1 MLNFSMSKQAGFTLV
16 ELVTTIILISILA
29 VVVLPR
35 LFTQSSYSA
44 YSLRNEFISE
54 LRQVQQKALNN
65 TDRCFRV
72 TVSATGYQVSQFSAR
87 NEAVCS
93 GTALSPNPLYTQ
105 AFQGGAQLVLVSP
118 NSTNSSNFS
127 LDFDIDGSTSLACN
141 GPCINVIANDTVMIN
156 VSSEGYIYAN

>member
-72 TVSATGYQVSQFSAR
+72 TVSATDYQVSQFPAR

-93 GTALSPNPLYTQ
+93 GTALSPNPLYSQ
-105 AFQGGAQLVLVSP
+105 AFQGGAQLVLVS
-118 NSTNSSNFS
+118 TNSSNFS
-127 LDFDIDGSTSLACN
+127 LDFDINGRPSLACN
-141 GPCINVIANDTVMIN
+141 GPYISVIANDTVMIN

>member
-44 YSLRNEFISE
+44 YSLRNELISE

-72 TVSATGYQVSQFSAR
+72 TVSGTGYQVSQFSAR
-87 NEAVCS
+87 NGAVCS
-93 GTALSPNPLYTQ
+93 GTALSPNPLYSQ
-105 AFQGGAQLVLVSP
+105 AFQGGAQLVLV
-118 NSTNSSNFS
+118 STNSSNFS

>member
-1 MLNFSMSKQAGFTLV
+1 
-16 ELVTTIILISILA
+16 VTTIILISILA

-72 TVSATGYQVSQFSAR
+72 TVSGTGYQVSQFPAR
-87 NEAVCS
+87 NGAACS

-105 AFQGGAQLVLVSP
+105 AFQGSAQLVLV
-118 NSTNSSNFS
+118 STNSSNFS
-127 LDFDIDGSTSLACN
+127 LDFNINGRPSLACN

>member
-1 MLNFSMSKQAGFTLV
+1 MSKQAGFTLV

-72 TVSATGYQVSQFSAR
+72 TVSGTGYQVSQFSAR
-87 NEAVCS
+87 NGAVCS

-105 AFQGGAQLVLVSP
+105 AFQGGAQLVLV
-118 NSTNSSNFS
+118 STNSSNFS

>member
-1 MLNFSMSKQAGFTLV
+1 MSKQAGFTLV

-72 TVSATGYQVSQFSAR
+72 TVSGTGYQVSQFPAR
-87 NEAVCS
+87 NGAACS

-105 AFQGGAQLVLVSP
+105 AFQGSAQLVLV
-118 NSTNSSNFS
+118 STNSSNFS

>member
-44 YSLRNEFISE
+44 YSLSNEFISE

-72 TVSATGYQVSQFSAR
+72 TVFGTGYQVSQFSAR
-87 NEAVCS
+87 NGAACS
-93 GTALSPNPLYTQ
+93 GTALSPNPLYSQ
-105 AFQGGAQLVLVSP
+105 AFQGGAQLVLV
-118 NSTNSSNFS
+118 STNSSNFS

>member
-1 MLNFSMSKQAGFTLV
+1 MLKFPMSKQAGFTLV

-72 TVSATGYQVSQFSAR
+72 VVSNTGYQVSQFPTRA
-87 NEAVCS
+87 EAVCT
-93 GTALSPNPLYTQ
+93 GTALSPNPLYSQ
-105 AFQGGAQLVLVSP
+105 AFQGGAQLVLVST
-118 NSTNSSNFS
+118 NSTNFT
-127 LDFDIDGSTSLACN
+127 LDFDSRGRLFPECDGS
-141 GPCINVIANDTVMIN
+141 CISVTANDTVLIN

>member
-1 MLNFSMSKQAGFTLV
+1 MLKFSMSKQAGFTLV

-72 TVSATGYQVSQFSAR
+72 TVSGTGYQVSQFSAR
-87 NEAVCS
+87 NGAVCS

-118 NSTNSSNFS
+118 NSSDFS

>member
-72 TVSATGYQVSQFSAR
+72 TVSGTGYQVSQFPAR
-87 NEAVCS
+87 NGAACS
-93 GTALSPNPLYTQ
+93 GTALSPNPLYSQ
-105 AFQGGAQLVLVSP
+105 AFQGGAQLVLVS
-118 NSTNSSNFS
+118 TNSSNFS
-127 LDFDIDGSTSLACN
+127 LDFNINGRPSLACN

>member
-72 TVSATGYQVSQFSAR
+72 TVSGTGYQVSQFPAR
-87 NEAVCS
+87 NGAACS

-105 AFQGGAQLVLVSP
+105 AFQGSAQLVLV
-118 NSTNSSNFS
+118 STNSSNFS
-127 LDFDIDGSTSLACN
+127 LDFDINGRPSLACN

>member
-1 MLNFSMSKQAGFTLV
+1 MVNFPMAKQTGFTLV

-72 TVSATGYQVSQFSAR
+72 TVSDTGYQVSQFPAR
-87 NEAVCS
+87 NGAVCS
-93 GTALSPNPLYTQ
+93 GTALSPNPLYSQ
-105 AFQGGAQLVLVSP
+105 AFQGGAQLVLVS
-118 NSTNSSNFS
+118 TNSSNFS
-127 LDFDIDGSTSLACN
+127 LDFDINGRPSLACN
-141 GPCINVIANDTVMIN
+141 GPCISVIANDTVMIN

>member
-1 MLNFSMSKQAGFTLV
+1 MSKQAGFTLV

-72 TVSATGYQVSQFSAR
+72 TVSGTGYQVSQFSAR
-87 NEAVCS
+87 NGAACS
-93 GTALSPNPLYTQ
+93 GTALSPNPLYSQ
-105 AFQGGAQLVLVSP
+105 AFQGSAQLVLMS
-118 NSTNSSNFS
+118 NNSSNFS
-127 LDFDIDGSTSLACN
+127 LDFNINGRPSLACN

-156 VSSEGYIYAN
+156 VSSGGYIYAN

>member
-1 MLNFSMSKQAGFTLV
+1 MSKQAGFTLV

-72 TVSATGYQVSQFSAR
+72 TVFGTGYQVSQFSAR
-87 NEAVCS
+87 NGAACS
-93 GTALSPNPLYTQ
+93 GTALSPNPLYSQ
-105 AFQGGAQLVLVSP
+105 AFQGGAQLVLVS
-118 NSTNSSNFS
+118 TNSRNFS

>member
-1 MLNFSMSKQAGFTLV
+1 MSKQAGFTLV

-29 VVVLPR
+29 VIVLPR

-44 YSLRNEFISE
+44 YSLRNELISE

-72 TVSATGYQVSQFSAR
+72 TVSGTGYQVSQFSAR
-87 NEAVCS
+87 NGAVCS
-93 GTALSPNPLYTQ
+93 GTALSPNPLYSQ
-105 AFQGGAQLVLVSP
+105 AFQGGAQLVLV
-118 NSTNSSNFS
+118 STNSSNFS

>member
-1 MLNFSMSKQAGFTLV
+1 MSKQAGFTLV

-72 TVSATGYQVSQFSAR
+72 TVSGTGYQVSQFPAR
-87 NEAVCS
+87 NGAACS

-105 AFQGGAQLVLVSP
+105 AFQGSAQLVLV
-118 NSTNSSNFS
+118 STNSSNFS
-127 LDFDIDGSTSLACN
+127 LDFDINGRPSLACN

>member
-72 TVSATGYQVSQFSAR
+72 TVSGTGYQVSQFPAR
-87 NEAVCS
+87 NGAACS

-105 AFQGGAQLVLVSP
+105 AFQGGAQLVLVS
-118 NSTNSSNFS
+118 TNSSNFS
-127 LDFDIDGSTSLACN
+127 LDFNINGRPSLACN

>member
-72 TVSATGYQVSQFSAR
+72 TVSATDYQVSQFPAR

-93 GTALSPNPLYTQ
+93 GTALSPNPLYSQ
-105 AFQGGAQLVLVSP
+105 AFQGGAQLVLV
-118 NSTNSSNFS
+118 STNSSNFS

>member
-1 MLNFSMSKQAGFTLV
+1 MRRFSSGRQFGFTLV
-16 ELVTTIILISILA
+16 ELVTTIILIGILS
-29 VVVLPR
+29 VTVLPR
-35 LFTQSSYSA
+35 LFSQSSYSA
-44 YSLRNEFISE
+44 YSLRNEFMAE

-65 TDRCFRV
+65 TDRCYRV
-72 TVSATGYQVSQFSAR
+72 VVSATGYQVSQFASR
-87 NEAVCS
+87 DNIGCTGS
-93 GTALSPNPLYTQ
+93 PLPPNPLSSQ

>member
-1 MLNFSMSKQAGFTLV
+1 MLNLSMSKQAGFTLV

-72 TVSATGYQVSQFSAR
+72 TVSVTGYQVSQFSAR
-87 NEAVCS
+87 NGAACS
-93 GTALSPNPLYTQ
+93 GTALSPNPLYSQ
-105 AFQGGAQLVLVSP
+105 AFQGSAQLVLVS
-118 NSTNSSNFS
+118 TNSSNFT
-127 LDFDIDGSTSLACN
+127 LDFDINGRLSLACN

>member
-1 MLNFSMSKQAGFTLV
+1 MSKQAGFTLV

-72 TVSATGYQVSQFSAR
+72 TVSATDYQVSQFPAR
-87 NEAVCS
+87 NGAACS
-93 GTALSPNPLYTQ
+93 GTALSPNPLYSQ
-105 AFQGGAQLVLVSP
+105 AFQGGAPQLVLM
-118 NSTNSSNFS
+118 STNSSNFS
-127 LDFDIDGSTSLACN
+127 LDFNINGRPSLACN

>member
-72 TVSATGYQVSQFSAR
+72 TVSGTGYQVSQFPAR
-87 NEAVCS
+87 NGAACS
-93 GTALSPNPLYTQ
+93 GTALSPNPLYSQ
-105 AFQGGAQLVLVSP
+105 AFQGGAQLVLVS
-118 NSTNSSNFS
+118 TNSSNFS
-127 LDFDIDGSTSLACN
+127 LDFDINGRPSLACN

-156 VSSEGYIYAN
+156 VSSGGYIYAN

>member
-1 MLNFSMSKQAGFTLV
+1 MLKFSMSKQAGFTLV

-72 TVSATGYQVSQFSAR
+72 TVSGTGYQVSQFPAR
-87 NEAVCS
+87 NGAACS
-93 GTALSPNPLYTQ
+93 GTALSPNPLYSQ
-105 AFQGGAQLVLVSP
+105 AFQGGAQLVRVSP
-118 NSTNSSNFS
+118 NSSDFS

>member
-93 GTALSPNPLYTQ
+93 GTALSPNPLYSQ
-105 AFQGGAQLVLVSP
+105 AFQGGAQLVLV
-118 NSTNSSNFS
+118 STNSSNFS

>member
-1 MLNFSMSKQAGFTLV
+1 MSKQAGFTLV

-72 TVSATGYQVSQFSAR
+72 TVSDTGYQVSQFPAR
-87 NEAVCS
+87 NGAVCS
-93 GTALSPNPLYTQ
+93 GTALSPNPLYSQ
-105 AFQGGAQLVLVSP
+105 AFQGGAQLVLVS
-118 NSTNSSNFS
+118 TNSSNFS
-127 LDFDIDGSTSLACN
+127 LDFDINGRPSLVCN
-141 GPCINVIANDTVMIN
+141 GPCISVIANDTVMIN

>member
-1 MLNFSMSKQAGFTLV
+1 MSKQAGFTLV

-72 TVSATGYQVSQFSAR
+72 TVSGTGYQVSQFSAR
-87 NEAVCS
+87 NGAVCS

-105 AFQGGAQLVLVSP
+105 AFQGSAQLVLV
-118 NSTNSSNFS
+118 STNSSNFS

>member
-1 MLNFSMSKQAGFTLV
+1 MLKFSMSKQAGFTLV

-118 NSTNSSNFS
+118 NSSDFS

>member
-1 MLNFSMSKQAGFTLV
+1 MSKQAGFTLV

-29 VVVLPR
+29 VIVLPR

-72 TVSATGYQVSQFSAR
+72 TVSGTGYQVSQFSAR
-87 NEAVCS
+87 NGAACS
-93 GTALSPNPLYTQ
+93 GTALSPNPLYSQ
-105 AFQGGAQLVLVSP
+105 AFQGGAQLVLM
-118 NSTNSSNFS
+118 STNSSNFS
-127 LDFDIDGSTSLACN
+127 LDFNINGRPSLACN

>member
-93 GTALSPNPLYTQ
+93 GTALLPNPLYSQ

-118 NSTNSSNFS
+118 NSSDFS
-127 LDFDIDGSTSLACN
+127 LDFDIDGRLFPSCN
-141 GPCINVIANDTVMIN
+141 GDCIRVTANDTVMIN

>member
-29 VVVLPR
+29 VVVLSR

-72 TVSATGYQVSQFSAR
+72 TVSGTGYQVSQFSAR
-87 NEAVCS
+87 NGAVCS

-105 AFQGGAQLVLVSP
+105 AFQGGAQLALVSP
-118 NSTNSSNFS
+118 NSSDFS

>member
-1 MLNFSMSKQAGFTLV
+1 MLKFPMARQVGFTLV

-44 YSLRNEFISE
+44 YSLRNEFIAE
-54 LRQVQQKALNN
+54 LRQVQQKTLNN

-72 TVSATGYQVSQFSAR
+72 TVSNTGYQVSQFSTR

-105 AFQGGAQLVLVSP
+105 AFQGGAQLVLVS
-118 NSTNSSNFS
+118 TNSSNFS
-127 LDFDIDGSTSLACN
+127 LDFDSNGRLFPSCN
-141 GPCINVIANDTVMIN
+141 GDCIRVTANDTVMIN
-156 VSSEGYIYAN
+156 VSSEGYIYAK

>member
-72 TVSATGYQVSQFSAR
+72 TVSGTGYQVSQFSAR
-87 NEAVCS
+87 NGAVCS

-105 AFQGGAQLVLVSP
+105 AFQGGAQLVLVS
-118 NSTNSSNFS
+118 TNSSNFT
-127 LDFDIDGSTSLACN
+127 LDFDINGRLFPSCN
-141 GPCINVIANDTVMIN
+141 GDCIRVTANDTVMIN
-156 VSSEGYIYAN
+156 ISPEGYIYAK

>member
-1 MLNFSMSKQAGFTLV
+1 MSKQAGFTLV

-72 TVSATGYQVSQFSAR
+72 TVSGTGYQVSQFSAR
-87 NEAVCS
+87 NGAVCS
-93 GTALSPNPLYTQ
+93 GTALSPNPLYSQ
-105 AFQGGAQLVLVSP
+105 AFQGGAQLVLV
-118 NSTNSSNFS
+118 STNSSNFS

>member
-72 TVSATGYQVSQFSAR
+72 TVSGTGYQVSQFPAR
-87 NEAVCS
+87 NGAACS

-105 AFQGGAQLVLVSP
+105 AFQGSAQLVLV
-118 NSTNSSNFS
+118 STNSSNFS
-127 LDFDIDGSTSLACN
+127 LDFNINGRPSLACN

>member
-1 MLNFSMSKQAGFTLV
+1 MLKFSMSKQAGFTLV
-16 ELVTTIILISILA
+16 ELVTTIILISIIA

-65 TDRCFRV
+65 TDLCFRV
-72 TVSATGYQVSQFSAR
+72 TVSGTGYQVSQFSTR
-87 NEAVCS
+87 NGAVCS

-105 AFQGGAQLVLVSP
+105 AFQGGAQLVLVS
-118 NSTNSSNFS
+118 TNSSNFT
-127 LDFDIDGSTSLACN
+127 LDFDINGRLFPSCN
-141 GPCINVIANDTVMIN
+141 GDCIRVTANDTVMIN

>member
-1 MLNFSMSKQAGFTLV
+1 MSKQAGFTLV

-105 AFQGGAQLVLVSP
+105 AFQGGAQLVLVS
-118 NSTNSSNFS
+118 TNSSNFT
-127 LDFDIDGSTSLACN
+127 LDFDINGRLFPSCN
-141 GPCINVIANDTVMIN
+141 GDCIRVTANDTVMIN
-156 VSSEGYIYAN
+156 ISSEGYIYAK